1 MLQDYQV
8 GDGPLWVIHIV
19 VGTPWFITQTDSAG
33 CLLRCCRWGSKKHM
47 KQKNNNKKRKLL
59 HKLCRLVD
67 MAVGMDTSG
76 QRWGMRTSS
85 ESNGNVLRLFH
96 HGKTAALPCL
106 SHARPRRQTTTW
118 CLRGGW
124 TQLINMPDH
133 AGFYGSMYS
142 RSVIFM
148 RVCGLGHAVTAIY
161 SGFKSFRPQRLQ
173 LARNKDVCMHVLLN
187 KDGVYTLVAYKIYF
201 MQGLIFTYFIWMLF
215 FCINVKYMHLPFPKE
230 THIPYCVAFF
240 FFHLNCMSI

>member
-47 KQKNNNKKRKLL
+47 KQNDNKKSKLL

-76 QRWGMRTSS
+76 QRWGMRTSL
-85 ESNGNVLRLFH
+85 EGNGNVLRLFH

-106 SHARPRRQTTTW
+106 YHARPRRRTTTW
-118 CLRGGW
+118 CLRRGC

-133 AGFYGSMYS
+133 AGFYRSMYS

-148 RVCGLGHAVTAIY
+148 RVCGFGHAVTH
-161 SGFKSFRPQRLQ
+161 SGFNSFWPQRLQ
-173 LARNKDVCMHVLLN
+173 LQRRTLAIRMYVCMCCWIKTESIHSLRIKFISC
-187 KDGVYTLVAYKIYF
+187 KDLYLHI
-201 MQGLIFTYFIWMLF
+201 LF
-215 FCINVKYMHLPFPKE
+215 ECFSF
-230 THIPYCVAFF
+230 A
-240 FFHLNCMSI
+240 